1 MNILIFSWRDP
12 RHPLAGG
19 AEQVVLEHCKG
30 WIEAGNTVTWF
41 SSKFDSSLVHDVIDG
56 VSVVRGGNQYLGV
69 QITAFFYYLKNR
81 NKYDLVID
89 QFHGIPFFTPIY
101 VKKPKLALIQ
111 EVAGKVWL
119 LNPLPFPM
127 NLIVGIIGLI
137 FEPFVFLLY
146 KNTPFMTGSESAKH
160 EVAKFGIPLS
170 NITVVPHGVLLPKH
184 EVRISKS
191 ETKTITF
198 LGTLAKDKGIEDAIE
213 CFSLLNKTGEYNFW
227 IIGKPETEA
236 YFARLKRIVNNLK
249 LNDRIIFWG
258 YVNQDK
264 KYELLSKSSFLVN
277 PSVHEGWGLVNI
289 EANVVGTP
297 VVSYR
302 SAGLVDSVSDGVSGI
317 IVRNNTPLEIATV
330 IKNSL
335 SDEKSYNKLK
345 EGSVKWSSNF
355 SWGFSK
361 KKSLDL
367 IQKLISQ

>member
-30 WIEAGNTVTWF
+30 WIEAGHTVTWF
-41 SSKFDSSLVHDVIDG
+41 SSKFDSSRVQDVVDG
-56 VSVVRGGNQYLGV
+56 VSVVRSGNQYLGV
-69 QITAFFYYLKNR
+69 QMTAFLYYLRNK
-81 NKYDLVID
+81 NKYDIVID
-89 QFHGIPFFTPIY
+89 QFHGIPFFTPLY
-101 VKKPKLALIQ
+101 VKKPILGLIQ

-127 NLIVGIIGLI
+127 NLIVGLVGLI

-146 KNTPFMTGSESAKH
+146 KNTSFMTGSESAKR
-160 EVAKFGIPLS
+160 EVAKFGIPLT
-170 NITVVPHGVLLPKH
+170 NITVVPHGVILPKIKTEH
-184 EVRISKS
+184 IDPKIP
-191 ETKTITF
+191 TITY
-198 LGTLAKDKGIEDAIE
+198 LGILSKDKGVEDVIKSFYE
-213 CFSLLNKTGEYNFW
+213 LEKLGNYQFW
-227 IIGKPETEA
+227 MIGKPETDV

-249 LNDRIIFWG
+249 LNDKIKFWG
-258 YVNQDK
+258 YVSQDK
-264 KYELLSKSSFLVN
+264 KYELLSKSSFLIN

-297 VVSYR
+297 VVSYK

-317 IVRNNTPLEIATV
+317 IVRNNTPLEIATA

-345 EGSVKWSSNF
+345 TGAVKWSSNF

-367 IQKLISQ
+367 IQKLIRR